1 VPEARHA
8 AARPCT
14 RTRRNH
20 VGECQSRPSFAIQNE
35 ERGPP
40 DPYPAPAAAAQKIGR
55 VGPGWLKVI
64 CDLLGGTYNDYPGT
78 GLYECLL
85 PGGPWVM
92 CDPTDCHIVRT
103 EPPREDVVI
112 RTEYGLYIV
121 PADGGPITFPAVPDP
136 DRAG

>member
-1 VPEARHA
+1 MSANVSRGPVSRSRMRNAGRRILTVA
-8 AARPCT
+8 AA
-14 RTRRNH
+14 
-20 VGECQSRPSFAIQNE
+20 VVFVAGAVAVA
-35 ERGPP
+35 
-40 DPYPAPAAAAQKIGR
+40 PAPAAAAQKIGR

-136 DRAG
+136 DRTG